1 MIREAHDCVRGK
13 KNERG
18 KRNERKRKRGRKEDR
33 KGEKEKER
41 EIPRAV
47 GRPRGCRPRCPR
59 HGHVPNNSLGTRKQL
74 LRNSCYRA
82 TLRVYISR
90 CLSARRAFR
99 VVFRA
104 LNLQKRAGPARE
116 SFLLGTFSWGICRS
130 PPLYRW
136 DIRRIY
142 HFCFD
147 TIILARKESGLN
159 ASNFILFKNY
169 LVSLKMVNIVKLV
182 HMHHCFKYYR
192 ITFED
197 KFVLKEQVFVER
209 YEYIYFM
216 FLSCTVCKIWV
227 SFKY

>member
-1 MIREAHDCVRGK
+1 MVFVNGEIKNSFEKYSDFYPHTIYKSANKYKCWIQLWGLQSVAVKIRCGTSPYKIPHKSNEVDLRLQMFFDLDLHLTGIFVTWYCVRT
-13 KNERG
+13 NDTRG
-18 KRNERKRKRGRKEDR
+18 TRLRARKEERKRKEGREKEKER
-33 KGEKEKER
+33 KKGEKEKER

-116 SFLLGTFSWGICRS
+116 SFLLGTFSRGICRS
-130 PPLYRW
+130 PPLYR
-136 DIRRIY
+136 
-142 HFCFD
+142 
-147 TIILARKESGLN
+147 
-159 ASNFILFKNY
+159 
-169 LVSLKMVNIVKLV
+169 
-182 HMHHCFKYYR
+182 
-192 ITFED
+192 
-197 KFVLKEQVFVER
+197 
-209 YEYIYFM
+209 
-216 FLSCTVCKIWV
+216 
-227 SFKY
+227 

>member
-1 MIREAHDCVRGK
+1 MVLRAREWYARHTTACV
-13 KNERG
+13 ERG
-18 KRNERKRKRGRKEDR
+18 TKEERETREREREEERRIGKEKRRRKEKSRGQSADH
-33 KGEKEKER
+33 
-41 EIPRAV
+41 V
-47 GRPRGCRPRCPR
+47 GAAPVAPR

-130 PPLYRW
+130 PPLYGW

-142 HFCFD
+142 HFCLD
-147 TIILARKESGLN
+147 TIILARKEFGLN
-159 ASNFILFKNY
+159 ASNFLLSENY
-169 LVSLKMVNIVKLV
+169 LVSLQKVNIVKLV
-182 HMHHCFKYYR
+182 YMQHRVKYYCVIFGDNCFKR
-192 ITFED
+192 TSFCWKMWIH
-197 KFVLKEQVFVER
+197 LLRVFIM
-209 YEYIYFM
+209 YCM
-216 FLSCTVCKIWV
+216 
-227 SFKY
+227 